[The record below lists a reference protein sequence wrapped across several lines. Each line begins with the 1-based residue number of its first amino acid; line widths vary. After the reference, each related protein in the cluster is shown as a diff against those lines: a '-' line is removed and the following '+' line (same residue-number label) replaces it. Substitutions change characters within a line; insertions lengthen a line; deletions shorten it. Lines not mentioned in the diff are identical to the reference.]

1 MSVGFFRVLLASALA
16 ALLLALQPSISR
28 AAQPDA
34 GEALES
40 LTSPELAARIAGGA
54 TTILVPIGGT
64 EQNGPYMT
72 LGKHNAR
79 VVELA
84 TRIARKLG
92 NALVAPV
99 VAYVPEGAIN
109 PPTAHMRFPGTITV
123 PDAVFEAM
131 LESIARSFRLHGFHD
146 IVLLGDHGGY
156 QASLARVAA
165 RLDKEWAAGPV
176 RVHAMPEYYR
186 ASASA
191 FDKVL
196 AQRGFSTAEIGTHA
210 GLADTALTMAA
221 APASV
226 RLALL
231 QQAKHPSTDRGV
243 YGDPARATAALGE
256 AGVDA
261 IVAATV
267 DAIMTATMRPT
278 RR

>member
-1 MSVGFFRVLLASALA
+1 MSGRFVRALLAVAFAAPLVAL
-16 ALLLALQPSISR
+16 PCVTH

-34 GEALES
+34 GVAIES
-40 LTSPELAARIAGGA
+40 LTSPELAARIASGA

-84 TRIARKLG
+84 TRIATKLG

-109 PPTAHMRFPGTITV
+109 PPTAHMRFPGTVTV
-123 PDAVFEAM
+123 ADAVFEAT
-131 LESIARSFRLHGFHD
+131 LESIARSFRLHGFRD

-156 QASLARVAA
+156 QASLGRVAT
-165 RLDKEWAAGPV
+165 RLDKEWASSTV

-186 ASASA
+186 ASSSV
-191 FDKVL
+191 FDKAL
-196 AQRGFSTAEIGTHA
+196 AQRGFSAAEIGTHA
-210 GLADTALTMAA
+210 GLADTALTLAA
-221 APASV
+221 SPASV
-226 RLALL
+226 RLELL
-231 QQAKHPSTDRGV
+231 QQAKHPSSERGV
-243 YGDPARATAALGE
+243 YGDPARASAALGE
-256 AGVDA
+256 PGVDA

-267 DAIMTATMRPT
+267 DAIGKATVRPA